1 MVLREAGDDLGL
13 ERSLVAAARIGDPVA
28 FESLVEPH
36 RRGLHLHCYRM
47 TGSLTDA
54 DDMLQESLLKAWR
67 RIDTFE
73 NRAPFRGWLYKIA
86 TNTCLNELATR
97 QRPRFLAS
105 RQWSGGA
112 PPLAEIE
119 YLQPYPD
126 RLLDDAVDPVAR
138 FDMKESVALAFI
150 AVIQLLPPRQRA
162 VLLLRDVLAWSAREV
177 ADSLDCSVAS
187 VNGALHRARCTLRA
201 RFENGEPGTK
211 VGSISDI
218 SEKRLLARFMH
229 AWERSDFNALASL
242 LREDAILA
250 MPGVPATEPGSPHVS
265 SIWFRGRAAIVDFFS
280 TVPANGHLEQ
290 IRLVP
295 VGSNLQPALAAFIA
309 EPDDGGHRF
318 YGVMVFAIE
327 EDAISAITGF
337 ADPGLSDYFGPPSWL
352 PAEQEESAVHGL

>member
-1 MVLREAGDDLGL
+1 MVLSEASHDLGA
-13 ERSLVAAARIGDPVA
+13 ERSLVAAARIGDRDA

-73 NRAPFRGWLYKIA
+73 NRAPFRAWLYKIA

-97 QRPRFLAS
+97 WRPRFLAA

-119 YLQPYPD
+119 HLQPYPD
-126 RLLDDAVDPVAR
+126 RLLDDTDDPAAR
-138 FDMKESVALAFI
+138 FEKKESVALAFI

-177 ADSLDCSVAS
+177 ADSLECSVAS
-187 VNGALHRARCTLRA
+187 VNSALHRARWTLRA
-201 RFENGEPGTK
+201 RFESGESGTN
-211 VGSISDI
+211 VGSVSDV
-218 SEKRLLARFMH
+218 SKRKLLARFMD
-229 AWERSDFNALASL
+229 AWERSDFDALAAL

-250 MPGVPATEPGSPHVS
+250 MPAEPAPEPGSPHVS
-265 SIWFRGRAAIVDFFS
+265 PIWFQGRAAIVDFLS
-280 TVPANGHLEQ
+280 TVPAGGHLEQ

-295 VGSNLQPALAAFIA
+295 LGSNQQPALAAFIA
-309 EPDDGGHRF
+309 EPEDGGHQF

-337 ADPGLSDYFGPPSWL
+337 ADPGLSDYFGLPSWL
-352 PAEQEESAVHGL
+352 PAEQEE